1 MSGPALKALRADLTT
16 HLADGL
22 DVSAPMLGQLV
33 NPPAVVVGPGT
44 PYVTA
49 AGYCAD
55 EILFDATIIAP
66 PGDLAAVIDALDDMI
81 DEVRATLRTPSS
93 LAQSGGQFQYGFR
106 EVSGPIAYPAGDEK
120 GTTLPAVVVTVAVGR
135 DAP

>member
-1 MSGPALKALRADLTT
+1 MSGPALKALRADLTA
-16 HLADGL
+16 HLAGGL
-22 DVSAPMLGQLV
+22 GAAAPLLGQLV

-49 AGYCAD
+49 SGYCSD

-81 DEVRATLRTPSS
+81 DEVRSTLRT
-93 LAQSGGQFQYGFR
+93 QSTLGATDGFLYGFV

>member
-1 MSGPALKALRADLTT
+1 M
-16 HLADGL
+16 
-22 DVSAPMLGQLV
+22 
-33 NPPAVVVGPGT
+33 PAVVVGPGT
-44 PYVTA
+44 PYLTA
-49 AGYCAD
+49 SGYCSD
-55 EILFDATIIAP
+55 EILFEATIIAP

-93 LAQSGGQFQYGFR
+93 LMSSGGFQYGFR
-106 EVSGPIAYPAGDEK
+106 EVSGPIGYPAGDEK

>member
-1 MSGPALKALRADLTT
+1 MSGPALKDLRADLTA

-22 DVSAPMLGQLV
+22 DASAPLLGQLV

-49 AGYCAD
+49 SGYCSDA
-55 EILFDATIIAP
+55 ILFEATVIAP
-66 PGDLAAVIDALDDMI
+66 PGDLAATIDALDDMI
-81 DEVRATLRTPSS
+81 DEVRSTLRT
-93 LAQSGGQFQYGFR
+93 QSTLGATDGFLYGFV

-120 GTTLPAVVVTVAVGR
+120 GTTLPALAVTVAVQR